1 MKKAK
6 LIVALDVETF
16 EKARDLV
23 ERLAPVVEIF
33 KVGPVLFTAY
43 GPQVVD
49 LVHAQKRSVFL
60 DLKFHDIPNT
70 VALSV
75 RQAVRLGVMMM
86 TLHASGGNQMI
97 NAAAEAARDEA
108 QKCGVAKPLIVGVT
122 VLTSQEASFETV
134 LTLAQ
139 QGIDAG
145 LDGVV
150 ASVRE
155 TSALRK
161 AIKKD
166 FVIVTPGI
174 RPAGAQ
180 ADDQKRVATVFD
192 AVKAGSSFLVVGRPI
207 IEAADPVAVARGMV
221 QALETAV

>member
-16 EKARDLV
+16 EKAQNLV
-23 ERLAPVVEIF
+23 ERLAPAVEIF
-33 KVGPVLFTAY
+33 KIGPVLFTAY
-43 GPQVVD
+43 GPRIVE
-49 LVHAQKRSVFL
+49 LVHSKKRRVFL

-86 TLHASGGNQMI
+86 TIHSSGGAQMI
-97 NAAAEAARDEA
+97 KAAVEAANDEA
-108 QKCGVAKPLIVGVT
+108 TKCCIAKPLIVGVT
-122 VLTSQEASFETV
+122 VLTSQDASSDTV
-134 LTLAQ
+134 MQLAQ
-139 QGIDAG
+139 AGIDAG

-155 TSALRK
+155 AEFLRK

-174 RPAGAQ
+174 RPIGAQ
-180 ADDQKRVATVFD
+180 CDDQKRVATVAD

-207 IEAADPVAVARGMV
+207 IEAADPVVVACGMV
-221 QALETAV
+221 KELEL